1 VALLGSGPAHGEA
14 TIAARD
20 VPESRTEGS
29 VEETLRRFL
38 DDGVALCIRLGPGA
52 PLVDLC
58 RAAVRGGLT
67 VLEMTLTTP
76 GALDAMATL
85 ARDPDT
91 LVGGGT
97 VLTPDDAR
105 AVHRAGGRFTL
116 SPVFAPDA
124 IDEATRLGMLAIP
137 GAATPTE
144 ILKAHRHGVRLV
156 KVFPSGA
163 LGGPQFLRAV
173 RGPFPKIALLPTN
186 GPNADNLADYFDAGA
201 AAVGIMADVFPPGF
215 TIASVESGAR
225 KVRQAVAAW
234 RARSRRP

>member
-1 VALLGSGPAHGEA
+1 MTTRDAAPNPAHGGA
-14 TIAARD
+14 ID
-20 VPESRTEGS
+20 RTLAE
-29 VEETLRRFL
+29 FL
-38 DDGVALCIRLGPGA
+38 DDGVALCIRMGPGA

-76 GALDAMATL
+76 GALEAMAIL
-85 ARDPDT
+85 ARYPGT

-97 VLTPDDAR
+97 VLTPEDAR

-116 SPVFAPDA
+116 SPVFAPEA
-124 IDEATRLGMLAIP
+124 IDEATRLGLLAIP

-144 ILKAHRHGVRLV
+144 ILKASRHGVRVV

-173 RGPFPKIALLPTN
+173 RGPFPDIAFLPTN
-186 GPNADNLADYFDAGA
+186 GPTIETLADYLDAGA
-201 AAVGIMADVFPPGF
+201 AAVGIAADVFPAGCTP
-215 TIASVESGAR
+215 ASVEPAAR
-225 KVRQAVAAW
+225 RVRQAVAAW
-234 RARSRRP
+234 RARAKRA

>member
-1 VALLGSGPAHGEA
+1 
-14 TIAARD
+14 
-20 VPESRTEGS
+20 
-29 VEETLRRFL
+29 
-38 DDGVALCIRLGPGA
+38 
-52 PLVDLC
+52 
-58 RAAVRGGLT
+58 
-67 VLEMTLTTP
+67 
-76 GALDAMATL
+76 
-85 ARDPDT
+85 
-91 LVGGGT
+91 
-97 VLTPDDAR
+97 
-105 AVHRAGGRFTL
+105 VHRAGGRFTL

>member
-1 VALLGSGPAHGEA
+1 VAVLDRGSGRAEA
-14 TIAARD
+14 AIAAREA
-20 VPESRTEGS
+20 PEKDAGGS
-29 VEETLRRFL
+29 IDQVLRHFL

-52 PLVDLC
+52 PLIDLC

-67 VLEMTLTTP
+67 VLEVTLTTP
-76 GALDAMATL
+76 GALEAMAVL
-85 ARDPDT
+85 ARDAGT

-97 VLTPDDAR
+97 VLTPEDAR

-144 ILKAHRHGVRLV
+144 ILRAHHHGVRLV
-156 KVFPSGA
+156 KVFPSA
-163 LGGPQFLRAV
+163 VLGGPTFLRAV
-173 RGPFPKIALLPTN
+173 RGPFPGVALLPTN
-186 GPNADNLADYFDAGA
+186 GPNAENLADYFDAGA

-215 TIASVESGAR
+215 TPASVESGAR

-234 RARSRRP
+234 RSRTRRP

>member
-1 VALLGSGPAHGEA
+1 VALLG
-14 TIAARD
+14 
-20 VPESRTEGS
+20 PESRGEGS
-29 VEETLRRFL
+29 IEETLRHFL

-76 GALDAMATL
+76 GALEAMAVL

-97 VLTPDDAR
+97 VLTPEDAR

-137 GAATPTE
+137 GAETPTE
-144 ILKAHRHGVRLV
+144 ILKAHQHGVRLV

-173 RGPFPKIALLPTN
+173 RGPFPGVALIPTN
-186 GPNADNLADYFDAGA
+186 GPNAGNLADYFDAGA
-201 AAVGIMADVFPPGF
+201 SAVGIMADVFPPGF
-215 TIASVESGAR
+215 TPASVESGAR
-225 KVRQAVAAW
+225 NVRQAVAAW
-234 RARSRRP
+234 RTRSRPA

>member
-1 VALLGSGPAHGEA
+1 VAVLGRDAAHGEA
-14 TIAARD
+14 TIAARENPD
-20 VPESRTEGS
+20 TRDAGS
-29 VEETLRRFL
+29 IEQALRHFL

-58 RAAVRGGLT
+58 RAAVRGGLS

-76 GALDAMATL
+76 GALDAMRML
-85 ARDPDT
+85 ARDADT

-97 VLTPDDAR
+97 VLTPEDAR

-124 IDEATRLGMLAIP
+124 IDEATRLGLLAIP

-173 RGPFPKIALLPTN
+173 RGPFPNIALLPTN
-186 GPNADNLADYFDAGA
+186 GPNVENLSDYFDAGA
-201 AAVGIMADVFPPGF
+201 AALGIMADVFPPGF
-215 TIASVESGAR
+215 TPASVESGAR

-234 RARSRRP
+234 RARSKRS